1 MMVNGLFSIVREW
14 SDLMKNII
22 QPAKGTRDFYPEQMA
37 VRNWLYNI
45 LRQVSESFG
54 YQEWEAPF
62 LESLELYAAKS
73 NEEMVKEQSYVFED
87 RGGNML
93 TLRPELTPSLARMV
107 AQKQNELV
115 FPLRWWSFGPFWR
128 YERPQKGRTREF
140 FQWNVDLLGPNS
152 PESDAENV
160 AVLATLFKTVG
171 LTPKEV
177 LILVSDRRLLDAQL
191 NAFEVPL
198 ESRAAVSAWI
208 DRRDKL
214 SAEAWRANAGKLGLS
229 DRQLSKVEAMLADKD
244 LWKTS
249 AELPRFFEAIG
260 SLGLSDYVRFDA
272 GVVRGFTYY
281 TGTVFEAWEVGGDIK
296 RSILGGGR
304 YDRLLV
310 DVGGDLLPAVGY
322 AMGDVVF
329 TLLLEKYGLLPKEL
343 KVNPAEVLVT
353 VFSQELF
360 GESLKLASELRA
372 NGLNVVC
379 YAEPTKLPKQF
390 KYADRMGM
398 RLVTVVGPEEVAADK
413 VTLKDLGRGKQVTV
427 AREKAAE
434 AIRQA
439 LAKHLSS

>member
-1 MMVNGLFSIVREW
+1 
-14 SDLMKNII
+14 MKNII
-22 QPAKGTRDFYPEQMA
+22 QPVKGTRDFYPEQMTI
-37 VRNWLYNI
+37 RTWLYDL

-73 NEEMVKEQSYVFED
+73 SEEIVREQSYVFED
-87 RGGNML
+87 RGGKMI

-177 LILVSDRRLLDAQL
+177 CIMVSDRRLLDAQL
-191 NAFEVPL
+191 NAFAVPP

-214 SAEAWRANAGKLGLS
+214 SAEAWRANARELGLS
-229 DRQLSKVEAMLADKD
+229 DQQLSKVEAMLADKD

-296 RSILGGGR
+296 RAILGGGR
-304 YDRLLV
+304 YDRLLA
-310 DVGGDLLPAVGY
+310 DVGGDRLPAVGY

-329 TLLLEKYGLLPKEL
+329 TLMLEKYGLLPKEL

-372 NGLNVVC
+372 GGLNVVC
-379 YAEPTKLPKQF
+379 YPGPAKLPKQF

-398 RLVTVVGPEEVAADK
+398 RLVTVLGPDEAAAGK
-413 VTLKDLGRGKQVTV
+413 VTLKDLKSSAQQTV
-427 AREKAAE
+427 LRADTARAV
-434 AIRQA
+434 RQI
-439 LAKHLSS
+439 LESQGT